1 MKFSHVAVNI
11 VKKHVNIQI
20 ADLALE
26 IVDQDAFVEMDLLEM
41 KDHKDVSIELNVLK
55 LNLQDVEEMNI
66 SQDAG
71 LPQDVKILVQILT
84 DQHTL
89 DVLAYLDVFVLMVTS
104 KMIKAVVS

>member
-41 KDHKDVSIELNVLK
+41 KDHKDVSIELNALK
-55 LNLQDVEEMNI
+55 SNLQDVEEMNI

-89 DVLAYLDVFVLMVTS
+89 NVLAYLDVFVLMVTS
-104 KMIKAVVS
+104 KMIKADVS